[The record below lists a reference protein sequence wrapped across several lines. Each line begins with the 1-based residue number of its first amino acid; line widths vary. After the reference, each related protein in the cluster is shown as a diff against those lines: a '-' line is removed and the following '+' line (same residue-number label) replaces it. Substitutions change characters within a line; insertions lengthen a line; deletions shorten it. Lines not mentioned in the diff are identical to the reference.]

1 MKEYFSHD
9 YHARTD
15 RKMINLQMKHGM
27 AGVGIYWCLIEI
39 AYENNGVIPVSDC
52 ERITFELRTKYE
64 RIKSVLEDFDLFY
77 TEDGF
82 YHSVSIDRRLLERKE
97 KSESARKSVNKR
109 WEKTKDQDINT
120 NVLRMYDERN
130 TIKENKSIV
139 NKSIV
144 KNNTNPEVK
153 NYFDR
158 LLNEFK
164 ESYLL
169 SRGVEY
175 EVLTPGKE
183 NTALSKLQ
191 AHYKKLNPDSDT
203 ETAVQDFRRMFDA
216 CMTITDPWLYQ
227 NMSPMIITTHMNQ
240 IKIILQNGKPTGK
253 NGATDRELA
262 EIIAKHFVI

>member
-39 AYENNGVIPVSDC
+39 AYENNGVIPISDC

-120 NVLRMYDERN
+120 NVLRTYDERN
-130 TIKENKSIV
+130 TIKEKNIKEKNIKKKKEISKEKKFDFKKSI
-139 NKSIV
+139 
-144 KNNTNPEVK
+144 
-153 NYFDR
+153 
-158 LLNEFK
+158 LGL
-164 ESYLL
+164 
-169 SRGVEY
+169 GVE
-175 EVLTPGKE
+175 EAIATDWLAVRD
-183 NTALSKLQ
+183 
-191 AHYKKLNPDSDT
+191 KKRASNT
-203 ETAVQDFRRMFDA
+203 ETAFKAIKTQIKQSGLPANECIKSQPKGAGKDSRPNGSTKNRQPS
-216 CMTITDPWLYQ
+216 I
-227 NMSPMIITTHMNQ
+227 SPMP
-240 IKIILQNGKPTGK
+240 KWLKW
-253 NGATDRELA
+253 
-262 EIIAKHFVI
+262 